1 MDYRSAFSEA
11 FVHYLVTRDVVSETM
26 AVQAL
31 DLQKEKTPQIGRMAL
46 DSGLMSMKQIFH
58 VLREQADSGIRF
70 GQQAIRLGYLTDEN
84 LKDLLQSQ
92 VAARPGIGSILIEV
106 GALDEDSLKDLRDSF
121 LDVSSSA
128 LC

>member
-11 FVHYLVTRDVVSETM
+11 FVHYLVTREVVSETM

-31 DLQKEKTPQIGRMAL
+31 DLQKEKTPQIGRLAL

-58 VLREQADSGIRF
+58 VLREQAGKEIRF
-70 GQQAIRLGYLTDEN
+70 GQQAISLGYITGDD
-84 LKDLLQSQ
+84 LKNLLQSQ
-92 VAARPGIGSILIEV
+92 ANARPGIGSILVEV
-106 GALDEDSLKDLRDSF
+106 GALDDDSLNDLRDSF